1 MKRSHRTH
9 PIFCHINIHGTLVE
23 YPGLRNRVI
32 FHGFAEILYGTG
44 MLENGKWLRFY
55 ANNFTVF
62 TMGVEIRETEYPFS
76 RG

>member
-1 MKRSHRTH
+1 MEMVLDARIS
-9 PIFCHINIHGTLVE
+9 CHINIHGTIAE
-23 YPGLRNRVI
+23 YPGLRNREI
-32 FHGFAEILYGTG
+32 LCTFAEILHRTG
-44 MLENGKWLRFY
+44 MLENEKWVRFC